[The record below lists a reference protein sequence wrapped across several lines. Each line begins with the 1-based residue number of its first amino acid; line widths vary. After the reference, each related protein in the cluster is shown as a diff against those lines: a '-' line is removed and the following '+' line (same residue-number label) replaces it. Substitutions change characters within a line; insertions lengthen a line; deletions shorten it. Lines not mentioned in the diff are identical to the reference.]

1 MDLNTTTATA
11 TPKADTAIM
20 ELLTFARMAHTL
32 QTAAIAALVF
42 ALFTYV
48 PRIKQRIQLAKL
60 PAFTA
65 SKDGDNHGKGYLKS
79 AKDMYSEAY
88 QKV

>member
-1 MDLNTTTATA
+1 MDLNTTNAA
-11 TPKADTAIM
+11 KPEANSAIM

-42 ALFTYV
+42 ALFACI
-48 PRIKQRIQLAKL
+48 PRIKQRMQLAKL

-65 SKDGDNHGKGYLKS
+65 SKDGGSHGKGYLKS